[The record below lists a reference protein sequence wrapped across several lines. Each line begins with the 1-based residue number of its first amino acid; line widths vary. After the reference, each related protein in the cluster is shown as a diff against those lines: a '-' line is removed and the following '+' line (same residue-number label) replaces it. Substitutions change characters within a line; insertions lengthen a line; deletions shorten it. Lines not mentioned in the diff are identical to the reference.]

1 MRAILVLFIFLCGI
15 GVSAQSVTFVKKPRP
30 AGLEVAQVDSLRMT
44 MNISAQGQ
52 EDFAMTVVNRELR
65 RFTTHTLTSED
76 ASPRRLKVEV
86 QEAVESSTAPGQ
98 GRKVSPI
105 NGQTYVVEITGD
117 AVSAL
122 RASGDSLA
130 SAERAA
136 LLRLINVKSDHSMQN
151 VLNGRTMNVGDSIVL
166 DGETLAGFAG
176 LMGNSDLTVSAAT
189 VTLRDVTT
197 VDGMRCA
204 VLHMRIQLGGARSQ
218 VDMDMMLEGDAVVT
232 EDGMWPL
239 SFVFGGDVD
248 GVTTQMGMEL
258 LIDGTMQAARTA
270 RYSRP

>member
-1 MRAILVLFIFLCGI
+1 MRAILVLFMLMCGI
-15 GVSAQSVTFVKKPRP
+15 GVNAQSVTFQKKPRP

-52 EDFAMTVVNRELR
+52 EDFAMTVVNRDVR
-65 RFTTHTLTSED
+65 RFTVQMVTAGD
-76 ASPRRLKVEV
+76 ASPRRLMVDV

-105 NGQTYVVEITGD
+105 NGQKYVVEITGD

-122 RASGDSLA
+122 RESGDSLA
-130 SAERAA
+130 PAERTA
-136 LLRLINVKSDHSMQN
+136 LLRLINVKSDHSMQD

-166 DGETLAGFAG
+166 DGEALAGFAG
-176 LMGNSDLTVSAAT
+176 LMGNSDLTVSAAS
-189 VTLRDVTT
+189 VMLRDVTT

-204 VLHMRIQLGGARSQ
+204 VLHMRIRLGGARAQ
-218 VDMDMMLEGDAVVT
+218 VDMDMTLEGDAVVT